1 MLVTY
6 RRAGDEIRFS
16 GSITGRLIV
25 QKTGRG
31 GVTLVFD
38 LPEEVRISVNEDQ
51 RRESVDVGLRDT
63 EFSPP
68 LRNRLSPNTQPRG
81 RMALDRLG

>member
-6 RRAGDEIRFS
+6 RRAGDEIKFS

-25 QKTGRG
+25 QKTARG

-38 LPEEVRISVNEDQ
+38 MPEEVRIAVTEEH
-51 RRESVDVGLRDT
+51 REPSALRLRDAQLP
-63 EFSPP
+63 PP
-68 LRNRLSPNTQPRG
+68 LRDRVSPNSRSG
-81 RMALDRLG
+81 W